1 MDPQADPDTEF
12 IVVSTSDCTDS
23 TSYPGAVLPQIS
35 GLTNNAKLLVKS
47 FSFLSSRLGTRIA
60 ELGTAGTHIPK
71 YSETMGRQ
79 IADHR
84 SVTNYNY
91 IINGGRGGSGGE
103 GGEQGGDG
111 GAGHGPI
118 VYLGQP
124 QAREATEFQTIRLG
138 DIKLIKEIKDIRF
151 GVVGRQTPG
160 VNARRVYTAKLEGCK
175 SGHMTVAMYEGDGAE
190 EAWNQH
196 LEKYEAVRHPNI
208 MQLYGVVSTRRLR
221 GMVFHDELIP
231 YSQFLRRFEHSPIS
245 STYFIGYCSTEFKE
259 ATN

>member
-23 TSYPGAVLPQIS
+23 ASYPGAVLPQIS
-35 GLTNNAKLLVKS
+35 GLTNNAKLLIKS
-47 FSFLSSRLGTRIA
+47 FRFLSSRLGTRIA

-103 GGEQGGDG
+103 GG
-111 GAGHGPI
+111 
-118 VYLGQP
+118 QP

-160 VNARRVYTAKLEGCK
+160 ANARRVYTAKLEGCK

-196 LEKYEAVRHPNI
+196 LEKYEAVRWLATI
-208 MQLYGVVSTRRLR
+208 LFRIAGVLMENYA
-221 GMVFHDELIP
+221 GI
-231 YSQFLRRFEHSPIS
+231 PIS
-245 STYFIGYCSTEFKE
+245 CSFTEW
-259 ATN
+259 